1 MLKDLYGFVWIKL
14 INVCFVSHYQL
25 TGNTYHKDKSGRVMP
40 VIVRG
45 DPNKPRAEWKPP
57 STGNNSANQ
66 NAFKPL
72 VKLELPS
79 KEDQRAL

>member
-1 MLKDLYGFVWIKL
+1 
-14 INVCFVSHYQL
+14 
-25 TGNTYHKDKSGRVMP
+25 MP